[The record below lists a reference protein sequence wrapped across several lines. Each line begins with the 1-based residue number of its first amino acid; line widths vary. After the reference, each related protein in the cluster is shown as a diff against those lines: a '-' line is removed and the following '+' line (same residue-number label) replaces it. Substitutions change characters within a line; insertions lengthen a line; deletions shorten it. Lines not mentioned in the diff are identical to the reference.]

1 MAFTRLTSPRVNG
14 SPAILVIVPKETNA
28 KARRDIYP
36 DVVVTS
42 GRSGVKRMRVED
54 VFEAFHV
61 LVGKGGK
68 PWVHGDEGAVMK
80 ITSNLFAFFLWDLD
94 MLKCSE
100 KDFKSDD
107 VFMLFGRSKGNRRE
121 GKVPYETKIFDCVSE
136 GLSLFL
142 VPGHAKRSDEI
153 FHVGEIVIITID
165 LTIADVE
172 ELSVRSWESKN
183 GDIIDPFLGGTHAK
197 GFPDFESG
205 SGDLILETSR

>member
-54 VFEAFHV
+54 VFE
-61 LVGKGGK
+61 
-68 PWVHGDEGAVMK
+68 DEGAVMK

-121 GKVPYETKIFDCVSE
+121 GKVPYETEIFDCVSE